1 MKHAVKFQY
10 EYFGSVCVEM
20 NSEIIYMLGIK
31 SLEMT
36 MLGIILLEKKKS
48 NESTNVFIFHEF
60 SLRNPKSSLVSA
72 LKLKIWIS

>member
-36 MLGIILLEKKKS
+36 MLGIILLEKKKRVI
-48 NESTNVFIFHEF
+48 N
-60 SLRNPKSSLVSA
+60 LPMYSSSMNLA
-72 LKLKIWIS
+72 

>member
-10 EYFGSVCVEM
+10 EYFGSVSVEM

-48 NESTNVFIFHEF
+48 N
-60 SLRNPKSSLVSA
+60 
-72 LKLKIWIS
+72 

>member
-1 MKHAVKFQY
+1 MQWNF
-10 EYFGSVCVEM
+10 SMIVCVEM

-48 NESTNVFIFHEF
+48 N
-60 SLRNPKSSLVSA
+60 
-72 LKLKIWIS
+72 

>member
-48 NESTNVFIFHEF
+48 N
-60 SLRNPKSSLVSA
+60 
-72 LKLKIWIS
+72 